1 MNHPCNADDPPPLNG
16 TRVLVVEDEFIIM
29 LELAS
34 LLEDAGAEIVGPFA
48 GMREALAAAQVEAID
63 AAVLDLRVGND
74 NIAPVARKLAQRGIP
89 FVFYTG
95 QTETDPMLAEWP
107 GYRVLGKPAEPAVI
121 VAALVRLLRRARD
134 ARAQAQ
140 AEDRRPVLP

>member
-1 MNHPCNADDPPPLNG
+1 MNHSCNAHDPPPLNG
-16 TRVLVVEDEFIIM
+16 ARVLVVEDEFIIM

-48 GMREALAAAQVEAID
+48 GMREALAAAQVEAIE

-74 NIAPVARKLAQRGIP
+74 NVTPVARKLAQRGIP

-95 QTETDPMLAEWP
+95 QTEADPMLAEWP

-121 VAALVRLLRRARD
+121 VTALVRLLRRARD

-140 AEDRRPVLP
+140 AEDQRPVLR